1 MENYVV
7 IDLEMTGLHPKNDAV
22 LEVGAVKIRGKE
34 AVDTLG
40 FFVNAGRVLDEK
52 VTELTGI
59 TQQMADS
66 GISPAEAIRR
76 VTEFT
81 EGEILVGHNVIF
93 DYSFLKQLAVNERIP
108 FERQAVDT
116 LKLARKFLTLPE
128 KKNLDS
134 LCEYYG
140 IEREKKHRAL
150 EDALATWKL
159 YERIEREFGRTDE
172 KAFVPKPL
180 QYKPKRQTPATP
192 AQKKLLKELADYHK
206 IDMDFDL
213 EALTRSEASRMADKI
228 MAKHG
233 RMPRPERGKT
243 YPKQEA

>member
-40 FFVNAGRVLDEK
+40 FFVNARRALDER
-52 VTELTGI
+52 VVELTGI
-59 TQQMADS
+59 TQQMADG
-66 GISPAEAIRR
+66 GIAPAEAIRR
-76 VTEFT
+76 VAEFT

-116 LKLARKFLTLPE
+116 LKLARKFLVMQE
-128 KKNLDS
+128 KKDLDS
-134 LCEYYG
+134 LCAYYG
-140 IEREKKHRAL
+140 IKREKKHRAL
-150 EDALATWKL
+150 DDALATWKL
-159 YERIEREFGRTDE
+159 YERLEGEFGKSGE
-172 KAFVPKPL
+172 KAFEPKPL
-180 QYKPKRQTPATP
+180 QYKPRRQTPATP

-206 IDMDFDL
+206 IDMDFNL
-213 EALTRSEASRMADKI
+213 EALTRSEASKIADKI
-228 MAKHG
+228 IAKHG
-233 RMPRPERGKT
+233 RIPKQERRMAC
-243 YPKQEA
+243 PKQEA